1 VYSQFFSGPGIIL
14 AHCDQAAYRTNG
26 IDFLGIAEPGL
37 TFTGMFELPVE
48 PVDLRPQLRA
58 FFVDALTKD
67 GIPIRVLIFIPFRIQ
82 HGKQKVELG
91 KSFPFRRKAIFE
103 AISQK
108 PVERISGEGDQQELV
123 WNVDLVP
130 MVATRIIQDIIC
142 NYKVDEL
149 CAADDP
155 DRDPRMEIVPKIRA
169 EVKKAMIPYGI
180 EVLGGGISN
189 ILPVDK
195 SILERRV
202 ENWRTEWVRQ
212 MYVELSE
219 GKAERK
225 RQLEEARAEAE
236 AEVVIR
242 LGQVVEECLADGAS
256 TQAALAL
263 RFIDCVGEMVSE
275 KQNQWPPPP
284 DLEKTLTQLRGKL
297 VRNSRADAA

>member
-1 VYSQFFSGPGIIL
+1 VYSQFFSGPGITL
-14 AHCDQAAYRTNG
+14 AHCDQAAYRTDG
-26 IDFLGIAEPGL
+26 IKFLGIAEPGV
-37 TFTGMFELPVE
+37 TFTGMFEQPPQVI
-48 PVDLRPQLRA
+48 DLRPQLRA

-67 GIPIRVLIFIPFRIQ
+67 GIPIRVLTFIPFRIQ
-82 HGKQKVELG
+82 HGKQEAELG

-103 AISQK
+103 AITQK
-108 PVERISGEGDQQELV
+108 PVERTSGEGDQQELE

-130 MVATRIIQDIIC
+130 MVATRIVQDIIC

-155 DRDPRMEIVPKIRA
+155 ERDPRMEIVPQIRA

-180 EVLGGGISN
+180 DVLGGGISN
-189 ILPVDK
+189 ILPADK

-212 MYVELSE
+212 MYIELSE

-225 RQLEEARAEAE
+225 RQIEEARAEAE
-236 AEVVIR
+236 TEVVIR
-242 LGQVVEECLADGAS
+242 LGQVVEECLADGSS

-263 RFIDCVGEMVSE
+263 RFIDCLGEIVSE
-275 KQNQWPPPP
+275 TENQWPPPP
-284 DLEKTLTQLRGKL
+284 DLEETLTQLRGKL
-297 VRNSRADAA
+297 LRDSRANAA